1 MQLMAL
7 SLLSLMASAAG
18 ETPASLLFVQQP
30 HFSYFYPQ
38 LKKYPDMNQIRFA
51 LTILFIAALAWP
63 GQAQKKKNNEEEV
76 SKPKHYLEELA
87 IGGLKF
93 RSVGPALTSGRISD
107 FAVHPNNR
115 SVYYVAVSSGGVW
128 KTENAGTTYEP
139 VFDGEGSYSIG
150 CVTIDPN
157 NPNVIWVGTGEN
169 NNQRSVAYGD
179 GVYKSEDGGSSWKN
193 MGLKNSEHIGKV
205 IVDPRDSRVVYV
217 AAIGPLWSE
226 GGDRGVYK
234 TTDGGQTWE
243 AVLTID
249 EHTGVNDL
257 VMDPRNPDVLYAS
270 AHQRRRHVF
279 TYVSGGPGS
288 GIYKTTD
295 GGKVW
300 EKANKG
306 LPSVDMGRIGLAISP
321 ADPEVIY
328 AWVEA
333 AQDKSGFYR
342 SANRG
347 ASWEKRSSHTTSSHG
362 NYYGEMT
369 PHPTDP
375 DVVFTMETSMHWTQD
390 GGKTFRPVGEK
401 YKHVDNHAMWI
412 DPADSNYFL
421 VGCDGGIYESFDAGA
436 TWAYKPNL
444 PVTQFYKVAVDNALP
459 FYNIYGG
466 TQDNFSLGGPSRTT
480 SGNGIVNSDWFV
492 THGGDGFESQVDP
505 NNPDIVYA
513 QSQHG
518 VLVRYDRKSG
528 EETGIQPK
536 PGEEEPAFRWNW
548 DAPLAI
554 SAHHPTRLYFAAN
567 KLFRSDSRGNA
578 WETISPDLTRQIDRN
593 TLPVMGR
600 VQSIDA
606 VAKNSST
613 SLYGAIVA
621 FSESPLDENLLYVG
635 TDDGLIQITE
645 DGGGNWA
652 KIDVNNIPGAPERTY
667 VNYLLASQHDENVVY
682 AAFNHHKYGDFKP
695 YFYKSSDK
703 GRSWI
708 SISNNLPA
716 RGSVYS
722 IAEDHET
729 PNLLFAGA
737 EFGCFFTIDGGQ
749 HWKQLKAGLP
759 VIAVRDMAIQERDN
773 ALVLGTFGRGFYVL
787 DDYSP
792 LRQMAEEDLQ
802 ADALIFPV
810 KDGLLFIESV
820 PLGRREKG
828 FQGENFYTTPNPPIG
843 ATFTYF
849 LKEDIKTLREQ
860 RREQEKKKAKEGEPV
875 RYPTYEELLAEE
887 TEEKPYLLFTIRDA
901 AGEIVRKLKAG
912 ATQGVQR
919 ITWDGR
925 RPSLSPVRES
935 SNPNDDSGM
944 LAIPGEYTVA
954 LSKSVNGELTELAGP
969 QPFLLEALGEITLPA
984 KDRQALAG
992 FHREASELDRVID
1005 GASRR
1010 LKEAAERLDLI
1021 EKAVAATSAP
1031 TEDFTLRILELREEL
1046 RAIRLALDGD
1056 GVAAQLDQDATMGIA
1071 GRMGWAVYEMWRSTS
1086 APTETQKEALR
1097 IIRKQLSP
1105 LIPRINELA
1114 DVKLKALEEGLEKAG
1129 APYTPGRRIDL
1140 GGR

>member
-1 MQLMAL
+1 M
-7 SLLSLMASAAG
+7 
-18 ETPASLLFVQQP
+18 TP
-30 HFSYFYPQ
+30 
-38 LKKYPDMNQIRFA
+38 IRFA
-51 LTILFIAALAWP
+51 LAILSLALLALP
-63 GQAQKKKNNEEEV
+63 AQAQKNKKSEEE
-76 SKPKHYLEELA
+76 KPKHYLEELSVS
-87 IGGLKF
+87 GLKF
-93 RSVGPALTSGRISD
+93 RCVGPALTSGRISD
-107 FAVHPNNR
+107 FAVNPDNR
-115 SVYYVAVSSGGVW
+115 AVYYVAVSSGGVW

-150 CVTIDPN
+150 CITLDPN
-157 NPNVIWVGTGEN
+157 NPNVVWVGTGEN
-169 NNQRSVAYGD
+169 NNQRAVAYGD
-179 GVYKSEDGGSSWKN
+179 GIYKSEDGGKSWKN
-193 MGLKNSEHIGKV
+193 MGLKNSEHIGRI
-205 IVDPRDSRVVYV
+205 IVDPRDSRVAYV

-249 EHTGVNDL
+249 EHTGVNDI
-257 VMDPRNPDVLYAS
+257 VMDPRNPDVLYAA

-279 TYVSGGPGS
+279 TYVGGGPGS

-295 GGKVW
+295 GGKTW

-321 ADPEVIY
+321 ADPEILY
-328 AWVEA
+328 AIVEA

-342 SANRG
+342 STNRA
-347 ASWEKRSSHTTSSHG
+347 ASWERQGDYSTSG
-362 NYYGEMT
+362 NYYSEIT
-369 PHPTDP
+369 AHPAQP
-375 DVVFTMETSMHWTQD
+375 GVVFAMDTYMHWTED
-390 GGKTFRPVGEK
+390 GGKTFKPIGEK

-412 DPADSNYFL
+412 DPREPNYFL

-466 TQDNFSLGGPSRTT
+466 TQDNFSLGGPSRTR
-480 SGNGIVNSDWFV
+480 SANGIVNSDWFI

-513 QSQHG
+513 QSQYG
-518 VLVRYDRKSG
+518 VLFRYDRQSG

-536 PGEEEPAFRWNW
+536 PGEGEPAFRWNW

-554 SAHHPTRLYFAAN
+554 SEHQPTRLYFAAN
-567 KLFRSDSRGNA
+567 KLFRSDNRGDA
-578 WETISPDLTRQIDRN
+578 WETISPDLTRQVDRN

-606 VAKNSST
+606 VAKNAST
-613 SLYGAIVA
+613 SSYGTIVA

-635 TDDGLIQITE
+635 TDDGLIQITG
-645 DGGGNWA
+645 DGGGNWT
-652 KIDVNNIPGAPERTY
+652 KIDVNNIPGAPQRTY
-667 VNYLLASQHDENVVY
+667 VNFLLASQHDENIVY

-695 YFYKSSDK
+695 YLYKSTDK
-703 GRSWI
+703 GRTWT
-708 SISNNLPA
+708 SISANLPE

-722 IAEDHET
+722 IAEDYEE
-729 PNLLFAGA
+729 PGLLFAGT

-759 VIAVRDMAIQERDN
+759 VIAVRDIAIQKRDN

-792 LRQMAEEDLQ
+792 LRQMAEENLQ
-802 ADALIFPV
+802 AEAKIFPV
-810 KDGLLFIESV
+810 SDGLVYIESV

-828 FQGENFYTTPNPPIG
+828 FQGDNFYTAPNPPIG
-843 ATFTYF
+843 ATFTYY
-849 LKEDIKTLREQ
+849 LKEDIKTLKEQ
-860 RREQEKKKAKEGEPV
+860 RREEEKEKIKEGEPV

-887 TEEKPYLLFTIRDA
+887 REEAPYLLFTIRDA
-901 AGEIVRKLKAG
+901 GDAVVRKLKAS
-912 ATQGVQR
+912 ASKGVQR

-925 RPSLSPVRES
+925 RPSLSPIRES
-935 SNPNDDSGM
+935 SNPNEDSGM
-944 LAIPGEYTVA
+944 LAVPGEYTVS
-954 LSKSVNGELTELAGP
+954 LSKSVNGQFTELVGP
-969 QPFLLEALGEITLPA
+969 QPFLLESLGGVTLA
-984 KDRQALAG
+984 ARDRQALAR
-992 FHREASELDRVID
+992 FHREAGELDRVID

-1010 LKEAAERLDLI
+1010 LREVDDRLKLI
-1021 EKAVAATSAP
+1021 EKAIAASSAP
-1031 TEDFTLRILELREEL
+1031 TEEMISLASEIREEL
-1046 RAIRLALDGD
+1046 RAIRLIMNGD
-1056 GVAAQLDQDATMGIA
+1056 DVASQLDQDPPMGVA
-1071 GRMGWAVYEMWRSTS
+1071 SRMGWLVYEMWRSTS

-1097 IIRKQLSP
+1097 IIRKEFSP
-1105 LIPRINELA
+1105 LPPRINELA
-1114 DVKLKALEEGLEKAG
+1114 DGKLKALEEALEKAG
-1129 APYTPGRRIDL
+1129 APYTPGRRIEL
-1140 GGR
+1140 GRG